1 VETILAGIVLLLLVG
16 AFFGNL
22 YASRRRRPARS
33 RFSIY
38 DLILRRLEA
47 ERGPARTEEA

>member
-1 VETILAGIVLLLLVG
+1 VETVLAAIVLVLLVG

-33 RFSIY
+33 RFSVY
-38 DLILRRLEA
+38 DLIRHRLEA
-47 ERGPARTEEA
+47 ERGPASTEEA